1 MRSTSILLLLTVS
14 LLLALSFTMLAS
26 AVMMDS
32 RFSNMVTTQAAAI
45 LGGAGLMC
53 ALWRKDYRFWLE
65 RHWWFYGLSIIGLV
79 LVLSPLGTYRNGA
92 QRWVFGVQPAE
103 FAKVPLLLTLAAWG
117 SRFGPRM
124 RFGSTTSTLVWGLL
138 LPGLVV
144 VPFLGLLYKQPDR
157 GTMILF
163 GLVTVVVLL
172 LSGMPK
178 RFAIIPALLGAGL
191 GVHFFNSSKMVRDR
205 MDAFLHPE
213 LYPQTTG
220 SQALKS
226 LAALREGG
234 LEGVGLGSG
243 VIKLTIPEQH
253 TDFILPVI
261 GEELGLFFTLGVLVA
276 FVVILLCSVRIA
288 SRAADVEGRLLAGGI
303 GFLIACQ
310 AMINIAVVT
319 NSMINKGMPLPFVSR
334 GGSSAVSMLV
344 MVGLLLSI
352 ARRAPE
358 IPQAAR
364 AGGGSNP
371 FQDPDLESLPAR

>member
-26 AVMMDS
+26 ALMMES
-32 RFSNMVTTQAAAI
+32 RFSNLVTTQAVAIVAGAA
-45 LGGAGLMC
+45 AMC
-53 ALWRKDYRFWLE
+53 LLWRADYRVWVKL
-65 RHWWFYGLSIIGLV
+65 HWWFYAGAIVILAMV
-79 LVLSPLGTYRNGA
+79 LTPAGTYRNGA
-92 QRWVFGVQPAE
+92 QRWIFGIQPGE
-103 FAKVPLLLTLAAWG
+103 FAKIPLLLTLAAWG
-117 SRFGPRM
+117 ARFGPRM
-124 RFGSTTSTLVWGLL
+124 RFGGTVSTLLWGLI

-157 GTMILF
+157 GTTILF
-163 GLVTVVVLL
+163 GMVTVVVLL
-172 LSGMPK
+172 LSGMRK
-178 RFAIIPALLGAGL
+178 RYAIFPTLLGAGL
-191 GVHFFNSSKMVRDR
+191 LFHFYNSSKMVRDR

-213 LYPQTTG
+213 LFPQTTG

-261 GEELGLFFTLGVLVA
+261 GEELGLFFTLGVLIS

-303 GFLIACQ
+303 GILIACQ
-310 AMINIAVVT
+310 AIINIAVVT

-334 GGSSAVSMLV
+334 GGSSAVSMLAL
-344 MVGLLLSI
+344 VGLLLSI

-358 IPQAAR
+358 TSQEPR
-364 AGGGSNP
+364 RSGRNP
-371 FQDPDLESLPAR
+371 FETSDLESLPAQ

>member
-26 AVMMDS
+26 ALMMES
-32 RFSNMVTTQAAAI
+32 RFSNLVTTQAVAIVAGAA
-45 LGGAGLMC
+45 AMC
-53 ALWRKDYRFWLE
+53 LLWRADYRVWVKL
-65 RHWWFYGLSIIGLV
+65 HWWFYAGAIVILAMV
-79 LVLSPLGTYRNGA
+79 LTPAGTYRNGA
-92 QRWVFGVQPAE
+92 QRWIFGIQPGE
-103 FAKVPLLLTLAAWG
+103 FAKIPLLLTLAAWG
-117 SRFGPRM
+117 ARFAPRM
-124 RFGSTTSTLVWGLL
+124 RFGGTVSTLLWGLI

-157 GTMILF
+157 GTTILF
-163 GLVTVVVLL
+163 GMVTVVVLL
-172 LSGMPK
+172 LSGMRK
-178 RFAIIPALLGAGL
+178 LYATIPTLLGAGL
-191 GVHFFNSSKMVRDR
+191 LFHFYNSSKMVRDR

-213 LYPQTTG
+213 LFPQTTG

-261 GEELGLFFTLGVLVA
+261 GEELGLFFTLGVLIS
-276 FVVILLCSVRIA
+276 FVVVMLCSVRIA

-334 GGSSAVSMLV
+334 GGSSAVSMLAL
-344 MVGLLLSI
+344 VGLLLSI

-358 IPQAAR
+358 TSDVPR
-364 AGGGSNP
+364 RSGRNP
-371 FQDPDLESLPAR
+371 FETSELESLPAQ

>member
-26 AVMMDS
+26 AVMMES
-32 RFSNMVTTQAAAI
+32 RFSSLVTTQAVAI
-45 LGGAGLMC
+45 LVGAACMC
-53 ALWRKDYRFWLE
+53 FLWRKDYRIWVGT
-65 RHWWFYGLSIIGLV
+65 HWWYYGLAIVALA
-79 LVLSPLGTYRNGA
+79 LVLSPAGTYRNGA
-92 QRWVFGVQPAE
+92 QRWVFGTQPAE
-103 FAKVPLLLTLAAWG
+103 FAKIPLLLTLTAWG
-117 SRFGPRM
+117 ARFGSRM
-124 RFGSTTSTLVWGLL
+124 RFGSTTSTLVWGLV
-138 LPGLVV
+138 LPGLIV
-144 VPFLGLLYKQPDR
+144 VPLLALLYKQPDR
-157 GTMILF
+157 GTMMLF
-163 GLVTVVVLL
+163 GMVTVVVLL

-178 RFAIIPALLGAGL
+178 RFAIIPTLLGAGL
-191 GVHFFNSSKMVRDR
+191 GVHFYNSSKMVRDR

-261 GEELGLFFTLGVLVA
+261 GEELGLFFTLGVLAA

-334 GGSSAVSMLV
+334 GGSSAVSMLAL
-344 MVGLLLSI
+344 VGLLLSI

-358 IPQAAR
+358 TSDAPSR
-364 AGGGSNP
+364 TGGTNP
-371 FQDPDLESLPAR
+371 FETSELESLPAR

>member
-26 AVMMDS
+26 AVMMES
-32 RFSNMVTTQAAAI
+32 RFSNFVTMQGAAI
-45 LGGAGLMC
+45 LAGAVLMC
-53 ALWRKDYRFWLE
+53 GLWRADYRLWL
-65 RHWWFYGLSIIGLV
+65 RWHWVFYGAALLALL
-79 LVLSPLGTYRNGA
+79 LVLSPAGTYRNGA

-103 FAKVPLLLTLAAWG
+103 FAKIPLLLTLAAWG
-117 SRFGPRM
+117 SRFGARM
-124 RFGSTTSTLVWGLL
+124 RFGGTVSTLVWGLA

-144 VPFLGLLYKQPDR
+144 VPLLGLLYKQPDR

-163 GLVTVVVLL
+163 GMVTVVVLL
-172 LSGMPK
+172 LSGMRK
-178 RFAIIPALLGAGL
+178 RFAIIPTVLGAGL
-191 GVHFFNSSKMVRDR
+191 GAHFYNSSKMVRDR

-276 FVVILLCSVRIA
+276 FVVILLCAVRIA

-334 GGSSAVSMLV
+334 GGSSVVSMLAL
-344 MVGLLLSI
+344 VGLLLSI

-358 IPQAAR
+358 IPENAHR
-364 AGGGSNP
+364 AGSNP
-371 FQDPDLESLPAR
+371 FQSPDLESLPAQ

>member
-1 MRSTSILLLLTVS
+1 
-14 LLLALSFTMLAS
+14 MLAS
-26 AVMMDS
+26 ALMMES
-32 RFSNMVTTQAAAI
+32 RFLNLVTTQAVAIVVGAAI
-45 LGGAGLMC
+45 MC
-53 ALWRKDYRFWLE
+53 WLWRKDYRIWIKL
-65 RHWWFYGLSIIGLV
+65 HWWIYAAAIVILAM
-79 LVLSPLGTYRNGA
+79 VLSPAGTYRNGA
-92 QRWVFGVQPAE
+92 QRWIFGMQPAE
-103 FAKVPLLLTLAAWG
+103 FAKIPLLLTLAAWG
-117 SRFGPRM
+117 ARFGSRM
-124 RFGSTTSTLVWGLL
+124 RFGGTFSTFLWGLF
-138 LPGLVV
+138 LPGLVI

-163 GLVTVVVLL
+163 GMVTVVVLL
-172 LSGMPK
+172 LSGMRK
-178 RFAIIPALLGAGL
+178 LYAIIPTLLGAGL
-191 GVHFFNSSKMVRDR
+191 AFHFYNSSKMVRDR

-213 LYPQTTG
+213 LFPQTTG

-261 GEELGLFFTLGVLVA
+261 GEELGLFFTLGVLIA
-276 FVVILLCSVRIA
+276 FVVILLCSARIA

-319 NSMINKGMPLPFVSR
+319 NSIINKGMPLPFVSR
-334 GGSSAVSMLV
+334 GGSSAVSMLAL
-344 MVGLLLSI
+344 VGLLLSI

-358 IPQAAR
+358 TSQAPHPS
-364 AGGGSNP
+364 GSNP
-371 FQDPDLESLPAR
+371 FEISELESLPTQ

>member
-1 MRSTSILLLLTVS
+1 MRTTSILLLLTVS
-14 LLLALSFTMLAS
+14 LLLALGFTMLAS
-26 AVMMDS
+26 AVMLES
-32 RFSNMVTTQAAAI
+32 RFSNLITMQGVAI
-45 LGGAGLMC
+45 VAGATLMC
-53 ALWRKDYRFWLE
+53 LLWRSDYRLWI
-65 RHWWFYGLSIIGLV
+65 RTQWWWYGLALVLLV

-92 QRWVFGVQPAE
+92 QRWVFGTQPGE
-103 FAKVPLLLTLAAWG
+103 FAKLPLLLTLAAWG
-117 SRFGPRM
+117 ARFGPRM
-124 RFGSTTSTLVWGLL
+124 RFGGNFQTFLWGLA

-144 VPFLGLLYKQPDR
+144 LPLLGLLYKQPDR

-163 GLVTVVVLL
+163 GMVTLVVLL
-172 LSGMPK
+172 LGGMRK
-178 RFAIIPALLGAGL
+178 RFAVMPLLAGVGL
-191 GVHFFNSSKMVRDR
+191 GVHFYRSSEMVRKR

-213 LYPQTTG
+213 MDPQGTG

-261 GEELGLFFTLGVLVA
+261 GEELGLFFTLGILVA
-276 FVVILLCSVRIA
+276 FAVILLCAVRIA

-334 GGSSAVSMLV
+334 GGSSAVTMLAL
-344 MVGLLLSI
+344 VGLLLSI

-358 IPQAAR
+358 TAESAPER
-364 AGGGSNP
+364 RTNP
-371 FQDPDLESLPAR
+371 FQSPDLESLPAQ

>member
-1 MRSTSILLLLTVS
+1 MRSTSILLLLTVG

-32 RFSNMVTTQAAAI
+32 RFSSLVTTQAMAI
-45 LGGAGLMC
+45 MGGALLMC
-53 ALWRKDYRFWLE
+53 GLWRMHYRFWLE
-65 RHWWFYGLSIIGLV
+65 RHWWLYGLAVVGLL

-92 QRWVFGVQPAE
+92 QRWVFGLQPAE

-124 RFGSTTSTLVWGLL
+124 RFGSTTSTLVWGLV

-157 GTMILF
+157 GTMALF
-163 GLVTVVVLL
+163 GMVTVVVLL
-172 LSGMPK
+172 LSGMPR
-178 RFAIIPALLGAGL
+178 RFAVIPALLGAGL
-191 GVHFFNSSKMVRDR
+191 GVHFYNSSKMVRDR

-288 SRAADVEGRLLAGGI
+288 SRAADVEGHLLAGGI

-358 IPQAAR
+358 ANQSAHQ
-364 AGGGSNP
+364 GGSNP
-371 FQDPDLESLPAR
+371 FQAPDLESLPAR

>member
-26 AVMMDS
+26 AVMMES
-32 RFSNMVTTQAAAI
+32 RFSSLVTTQAVAI
-45 LGGAGLMC
+45 VIGAGCMC
-53 ALWRKDYRFWLE
+53 LLWRKDYRIWLDL
-65 RHWWFYGLSIIGLV
+65 HWWFYGLAIVALA
-79 LVLSPLGTYRNGA
+79 LVLSPAGTYRNGA
-92 QRWVFGVQPAE
+92 QRWIFGIQPAE
-103 FAKVPLLLTLAAWG
+103 FAKVPLLLTLTAWG
-117 SRFGPRM
+117 ARFGSRM
-124 RFGSTTSTLVWGLL
+124 RFGSTLSTLVWGLV

-157 GTMILF
+157 GTMMLF
-163 GLVTVVVLL
+163 GMVTVVVLL

-178 RFAIIPALLGAGL
+178 RFAIIPTLLGAGL
-191 GVHFFNSSKMVRDR
+191 GVHFYNSSKMVRDR

-288 SRAADVEGRLLAGGI
+288 ARAADVEGRLLAGGI

-334 GGSSAVSMLV
+334 GGSSAVSMLIL
-344 MVGLLLSI
+344 VGLLLSI

-358 IPQAAR
+358 TSDAPR
-364 AGGGSNP
+364 RNGNNP
-371 FQDPDLESLPAR
+371 FETSDLESLPAQ

>member
-26 AVMMDS
+26 AVMMES
-32 RFSNMVTTQAAAI
+32 RFSNFVTMQGAAI
-45 LGGAGLMC
+45 LAGAVLMC
-53 ALWRKDYRFWLE
+53 GLWRADYRLWL
-65 RHWWFYGLSIIGLV
+65 RWHWVFYGAALLALL
-79 LVLSPLGTYRNGA
+79 LVLSPAGTYRNGA

-103 FAKVPLLLTLAAWG
+103 FAKIPLLLTLAAWG
-117 SRFGPRM
+117 SRFGARM
-124 RFGSTTSTLVWGLL
+124 RFGGTVSTLVWGLA

-144 VPFLGLLYKQPDR
+144 VPLLGLLYKQPDR

-163 GLVTVVVLL
+163 GMVTVVVLL
-172 LSGMPK
+172 LSGMRK
-178 RFAIIPALLGAGL
+178 RFAIIPTVLGAGL
-191 GVHFFNSSKMVRDR
+191 GAHFYNSSKMVRDR

-276 FVVILLCSVRIA
+276 FVVILLCAVRIA

-334 GGSSAVSMLV
+334 GGSSAVSMLAL
-344 MVGLLLSI
+344 VGLLLSI

-358 IPQAAR
+358 IPENAHR
-364 AGGGSNP
+364 AGSNP
-371 FQDPDLESLPAR
+371 FQSPDLESLPAQ

>member
-26 AVMMDS
+26 AVMMES
-32 RFSNMVTTQAAAI
+32 RFSNFVTMQGAAI
-45 LGGAGLMC
+45 LAGAVLMC
-53 ALWRKDYRFWLE
+53 GLWRADYRLWM
-65 RHWWFYGLSIIGLV
+65 RWHWVFYGAALV
-79 LVLSPLGTYRNGA
+79 ALLLVLSPAGTYRNGA
-92 QRWVFGVQPAE
+92 QRWVFGIQPAE
-103 FAKVPLLLTLAAWG
+103 FAKIPLLLTLAAWG
-117 SRFGPRM
+117 ARFGARM
-124 RFGSTTSTLVWGLL
+124 RFGGTVSTLVWGLA

-144 VPFLGLLYKQPDR
+144 VPLLGLLYKQPDR

-163 GLVTVVVLL
+163 GMVTVVVLL
-172 LSGMPK
+172 LSGMRK
-178 RFAIIPALLGAGL
+178 RFAIIPTVLGAGL
-191 GVHFFNSSKMVRDR
+191 GAHFYNSSKMVRDR

-276 FVVILLCSVRIA
+276 FVVILLCAVRIA

-334 GGSSAVSMLV
+334 GGSSAVSMLAL
-344 MVGLLLSI
+344 VGLLLSI

-358 IPQAAR
+358 IPENAHR
-364 AGGGSNP
+364 AGSNP
-371 FQDPDLESLPAR
+371 FQSPDLESLPAQ

>member
-26 AVMMDS
+26 ALMMES
-32 RFSNMVTTQAAAI
+32 RFLNLVTTQAVAI
-45 LGGAGLMC
+45 VVGAVVMC
-53 ALWRKDYRFWLE
+53 LLWRKDYRIWIK
-65 RHWWFYGLSIIGLV
+65 RHWWFYGVAIVILAM
-79 LVLSPLGTYRNGA
+79 VLSPAGTYRNGA
-92 QRWVFGVQPAE
+92 QRWIFGMQPAE
-103 FAKVPLLLTLAAWG
+103 FAKIPLLLTLAAWG
-117 SRFGPRM
+117 ARFGPRM
-124 RFGSTTSTLVWGLL
+124 RFGGTFSTLLWGFF

-144 VPFLGLLYKQPDR
+144 FPFLGLLYKQPDR
-157 GTMILF
+157 GTLVLF
-163 GLVTVVVLL
+163 GMVTVVVLL
-172 LSGMPK
+172 LSGMRK
-178 RFAIIPALLGAGL
+178 LYVIIPTLLGAGL
-191 GVHFFNSSKMVRDR
+191 AFHFYNSSKMVRDR

-213 LYPQTTG
+213 LFPQTTG

-261 GEELGLFFTLGVLVA
+261 GEELGLFFTLGVLIA

-334 GGSSAVSMLV
+334 GGSSEVSMLAL
-344 MVGLLLSI
+344 VGLLLSI

-358 IPQAAR
+358 TSQASR
-364 AGGGSNP
+364 LSGSNP
-371 FQDPDLESLPAR
+371 FETSELESLPTQ

>member
-26 AVMMDS
+26 ALMMES
-32 RFSNMVTTQAAAI
+32 RFSNLVTTQAVAIVAGAA
-45 LGGAGLMC
+45 AMC
-53 ALWRKDYRFWLE
+53 LLWRADYRVWVKL
-65 RHWWFYGLSIIGLV
+65 HWWFYAGAIVILAMV
-79 LVLSPLGTYRNGA
+79 LTPAGTYRNGA
-92 QRWVFGVQPAE
+92 QRWIFGIQPGE
-103 FAKVPLLLTLAAWG
+103 FAKIPLLLTLAAWG
-117 SRFGPRM
+117 ARFGPRM
-124 RFGSTTSTLVWGLL
+124 RFGGTVSTLLWGLI

-157 GTMILF
+157 GTTILF
-163 GLVTVVVLL
+163 GMVNVVVLL
-172 LSGMPK
+172 LSGMRK
-178 RFAIIPALLGAGL
+178 LYAIIPTLLGAGL
-191 GVHFFNSSKMVRDR
+191 LFHFYNSSKMVRDR

-213 LYPQTTG
+213 LFPQTTG

-261 GEELGLFFTLGVLVA
+261 GEELGLFFTLGVLIS

-334 GGSSAVSMLV
+334 GGSSAVSMLAL
-344 MVGLLLSI
+344 VGLLLSI

-358 IPQAAR
+358 TSQEPR
-364 AGGGSNP
+364 RSGRNP
-371 FQDPDLESLPAR
+371 FETSDLESLPAQ

>member
-1 MRSTSILLLLTVS
+1 
-14 LLLALSFTMLAS
+14 
-26 AVMMDS
+26 
-32 RFSNMVTTQAAAI
+32 
-45 LGGAGLMC
+45 
-53 ALWRKDYRFWLE
+53 
-65 RHWWFYGLSIIGLV
+65 
-79 LVLSPLGTYRNGA
+79 
-92 QRWVFGVQPAE
+92 
-103 FAKVPLLLTLAAWG
+103 
-117 SRFGPRM
+117 
-124 RFGSTTSTLVWGLL
+124 
-138 LPGLVV
+138 
-144 VPFLGLLYKQPDR
+144 
-157 GTMILF
+157 MILF
-163 GLVTVVVLL
+163 GMVTVVVLL
-172 LSGMPK
+172 LSGMRK
-178 RFAIIPALLGAGL
+178 RYAIIPTLLGAGL
-191 GVHFFNSSKMVRDR
+191 AFHFYNSSKMVRDR

-213 LYPQTTG
+213 FFPQTTG

-276 FVVILLCSVRIA
+276 FVVILLCSARIA

-334 GGSSAVSMLV
+334 GGSSAVSMLAL
-344 MVGLLLSI
+344 VGLLLSI

-358 IPQAAR
+358 TSQAPR
-364 AGGGSNP
+364 PSGNNP
-371 FQDPDLESLPAR
+371 FEISELESLPTQ

>member
-1 MRSTSILLLLTVS
+1 MRTTSILLLLTVS

-26 AVMMDS
+26 AVMMDA
-32 RFSNMVTTQAAAI
+32 RFSNLVATQGVAI
-45 LGGAGLMC
+45 LVGAALMC
-53 ALWRKDYRFWLE
+53 ALWRSDYRLWL
-65 RHWWFYGLSIIGLV
+65 RNHWWGYGIALVLLV

-92 QRWVFGVQPAE
+92 QRWVFGTQPGE
-103 FAKVPLLLTLAAWG
+103 FAKLPLLLTLAAWG
-117 SRFGPRM
+117 ARFGPRM
-124 RFGSTTSTLVWGLL
+124 RLGGFIQTGLWGLV

-144 VPFLGLLYKQPDR
+144 LPLLGLLYKQPDR

-163 GLVTVVVLL
+163 GMVTVVVLL
-172 LSGMPK
+172 LGGMRR
-178 RFAIIPALLGAGL
+178 RFAIVPLLLGAGL
-191 GVHFFNSSKMVRDR
+191 GVHFYRSSKMVRDR
-205 MDAFLHPE
+205 MDAFLNPE

-276 FVVILLCSVRIA
+276 FVVILLCAVRIA

-310 AMINIAVVT
+310 AMINMAVVT

-334 GGSSAVSMLV
+334 GGSSAVTMLAL
-344 MVGLLLSI
+344 VGLLLSI

-358 IPQAAR
+358 TVES
-364 AGGGSNP
+364 GSGVRTNP
-371 FQDPDLESLPAR
+371 FHSPDLESLPAR

>member
-26 AVMMDS
+26 AVMMES
-32 RFSNMVTTQAAAI
+32 RFSSFVTVQATAIAAGAAI
-45 LGGAGLMC
+45 MC
-53 ALWRKDYRFWLE
+53 VLWRSDYRRWLQW
-65 RHWWFYGLSIIGLV
+65 HWWFYGIAIVALL
-79 LVLSPLGTYRNGA
+79 LVLSPAGTYRNGA
-92 QRWVFGVQPAE
+92 QRWVFGTQPAE

-124 RFGSTTSTLVWGLL
+124 RFGGTVSTLLWGLV
-138 LPGLVV
+138 LPGLVI

-157 GTMILF
+157 GTMMLF
-163 GLVTVVVLL
+163 GMVTVVVLL

-178 RFAIIPALLGAGL
+178 RFAIIPTLLGAGL
-191 GVHFFNSSKMVRDR
+191 GVHFYNSSKMVRDR

-213 LYPQTTG
+213 LFPQTTG

-234 LEGVGLGSG
+234 LDGVGLGSG

-288 SRAADVEGRLLAGGI
+288 ARAADVEGRLLAGGI

-334 GGSSAVSMLV
+334 GGSSAVSMMILI
-344 MVGLLLSI
+344 GLLLSI

-358 IPQAAR
+358 TAAAPR
-364 AGGGSNP
+364 RSSRNP
-371 FQDPDLESLPAR
+371 FETSELESLPAQ

>member
-26 AVMMDS
+26 ALMMES
-32 RFSNMVTTQAAAI
+32 RFSNLVTTQAVAIVAGAA
-45 LGGAGLMC
+45 AMC
-53 ALWRKDYRFWLE
+53 LLWRADYRVWVKL
-65 RHWWFYGLSIIGLV
+65 HWWFYAGAIVILAMV
-79 LVLSPLGTYRNGA
+79 LTPAGTYRNGA
-92 QRWVFGVQPAE
+92 QRWIFGIQPGE
-103 FAKVPLLLTLAAWG
+103 FAKIPLLLTLAAWG
-117 SRFGPRM
+117 ARFGPRM
-124 RFGSTTSTLVWGLL
+124 RFGGTVSTLLWGLI

-157 GTMILF
+157 GTTILF
-163 GLVTVVVLL
+163 GMVTVVVLL
-172 LSGMPK
+172 LSGMRK
-178 RFAIIPALLGAGL
+178 LYAIIPTRLGAGL
-191 GVHFFNSSKMVRDR
+191 LFHFYNSSKMVRDR

-213 LYPQTTG
+213 LFPQTTG

-226 LAALREGG
+226 LAARREGG

-261 GEELGLFFTLGVLVA
+261 GEELGLFFTLGVLIS

-334 GGSSAVSMLV
+334 GGSSAVSMLAL
-344 MVGLLLSI
+344 VGLLLSI

-358 IPQAAR
+358 ASQEPR
-364 AGGGSNP
+364 RSGRNP
-371 FQDPDLESLPAR
+371 FETSDLESLPAQ

>member
-26 AVMMDS
+26 ALMMES
-32 RFSNMVTTQAAAI
+32 RFSNLVTTQAVAIVAGAA
-45 LGGAGLMC
+45 AMC
-53 ALWRKDYRFWLE
+53 LLWRADYRVWVKL
-65 RHWWFYGLSIIGLV
+65 HWWFYAGAIVILAMV
-79 LVLSPLGTYRNGA
+79 LTPAGTYRNGA
-92 QRWVFGVQPAE
+92 QRWIFGIQPGE
-103 FAKVPLLLTLAAWG
+103 FAKIPLLLTLAAWG
-117 SRFGPRM
+117 ARFGPRM
-124 RFGSTTSTLVWGLL
+124 RFGGTVSTLLWGLI

-157 GTMILF
+157 GTTILF
-163 GLVTVVVLL
+163 GMVTVVVLL
-172 LSGMPK
+172 LSGMRK
-178 RFAIIPALLGAGL
+178 LYAIIPTLLGAGL
-191 GVHFFNSSKMVRDR
+191 LFHFYNSSKMVRDR

-213 LYPQTTG
+213 LFPQTTG

-253 TDFILPVI
+253 TDFNLPVI
-261 GEELGLFFTLGVLVA
+261 GEELGLFFTLGVLIS

-334 GGSSAVSMLV
+334 GGSSAVSMLAL
-344 MVGLLLSI
+344 VGLLLSI

-358 IPQAAR
+358 ASQEPR
-364 AGGGSNP
+364 RSGRNP
-371 FQDPDLESLPAR
+371 FETSDLESLPAQ

>member
-1 MRSTSILLLLTVS
+1 MRSTSILLLLTVG

-32 RFSNMVTTQAAAI
+32 RFSSLVTTQAVAI
-45 LGGAGLMC
+45 LVGVGLMC
-53 ALWRKDYRFWLE
+53 ALWRKDYGFWLE
-65 RHWWFYGLSIIGLV
+65 RHWWLYGLSIISLV

-92 QRWVFGVQPAE
+92 QRWVFGMQPAE
-103 FAKVPLLLTLAAWG
+103 FAKIPLLLTLAAWG

-124 RFGSTTSTLVWGLL
+124 RFGSTISTFVWGLL

-157 GTMILF
+157 GTMALF

-191 GVHFFNSSKMVRDR
+191 GVHFYNSSKMVRDR

-261 GEELGLFFTLGVLVA
+261 GEELGLFFTLGVLIA

-288 SRAADVEGRLLAGGI
+288 SREIGRAH
-303 GFLIACQ
+303 
-310 AMINIAVVT
+310 V
-319 NSMINKGMPLPFVSR
+319 
-334 GGSSAVSMLV
+334 
-344 MVGLLLSI
+344 
-352 ARRAPE
+352 
-358 IPQAAR
+358 
-364 AGGGSNP
+364 
-371 FQDPDLESLPAR
+371 

>member
-1 MRSTSILLLLTVS
+1 MRSTSILLLLTVG

-32 RFSNMVTTQAAAI
+32 RFSSLVTTQAVAI
-45 LGGAGLMC
+45 LVGVGLMC
-53 ALWRKDYRFWLE
+53 ALWRKDYGFWLE
-65 RHWWFYGLSIIGLV
+65 RHWWLYGLSIISLV

-92 QRWVFGVQPAE
+92 QRWVFGMQPAE

-124 RFGSTTSTLVWGLL
+124 RFGSTTSTFVWGLL
-138 LPGLVV
+138 LPGLIV

-157 GTMILF
+157 GTMALF

-191 GVHFFNSSKMVRDR
+191 GVHFYNSSKMVRDR
-205 MDAFLHPE
+205 MDAFLRPE

-358 IPQAAR
+358 TPQATR
-364 AGGGSNP
+364 QGRPNP
-371 FQDPDLESLPAR
+371 FHSPDLESLPAR

>member
-1 MRSTSILLLLTVS
+1 MRTTSILLLLTVS

-26 AVMMDS
+26 AVMMDA
-32 RFSNMVTTQAAAI
+32 RFSNLVATQGVAI
-45 LGGAGLMC
+45 LVGAALMC
-53 ALWRKDYRFWLE
+53 ALWRSDYRLWL
-65 RHWWFYGLSIIGLV
+65 RNHWWGYGIALVLLV

-92 QRWVFGVQPAE
+92 QRWVFGTQPGE
-103 FAKVPLLLTLAAWG
+103 FAKLPLLLTLAAWG
-117 SRFGPRM
+117 ARFGPRM
-124 RFGSTTSTLVWGLL
+124 RLGGFIQTGLWGLV

-144 VPFLGLLYKQPDR
+144 LPLLGLLYKQPDR

-163 GLVTVVVLL
+163 GMVTVVVLL
-172 LSGMPK
+172 LGGMRR
-178 RFAIIPALLGAGL
+178 RFAIVPLLLGAGL
-191 GVHFFNSSKMVRDR
+191 GVHFYRSSKMVRDR

-276 FVVILLCSVRIA
+276 FVVILLCAVRIA
-288 SRAADVEGRLLAGGI
+288 ARAADVEGRLLAGGI

-334 GGSSAVSMLV
+334 GGSSAVTMLAL
-344 MVGLLLSI
+344 VGLLLSI

-358 IPQAAR
+358 TVESASGVR
-364 AGGGSNP
+364 TNP
-371 FQDPDLESLPAR
+371 FHSPDLESLPAR